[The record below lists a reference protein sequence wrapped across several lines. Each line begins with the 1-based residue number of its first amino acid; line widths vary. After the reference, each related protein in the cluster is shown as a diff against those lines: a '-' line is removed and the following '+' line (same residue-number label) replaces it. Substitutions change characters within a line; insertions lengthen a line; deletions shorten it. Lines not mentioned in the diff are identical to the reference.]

1 MSWFFPRRLPEPVH
15 QIESLIAV
23 HNDLDSKFMFVQLLA
38 FGMITSILLFF
49 VLYYSLHS
57 TDYSDANMVQY
68 AIFVGQFTHTHT
80 HTAHTRTHSTSGP
93 NSGCRRA
100 ACAAQG
106 DGVVYFLTSAEG
118 IIRLIEASGDAEL
131 LARLGMC
138 NRRQGSTEDSGESMP
153 SLVPSQHHSTSAKGR
168 TFK

>member
-68 AIFVGQFTHTHT
+68 GIFVGQFTHTHK
-80 HTAHTRTHSTSGP
+80 RTHAHIRHP
-93 NSGCRRA
+93 
-100 ACAAQG
+100 AQTP
-106 DGVVYFLTSAEG
+106 DVAV
-118 IIRLIEASGDAEL
+118 
-131 LARLGMC
+131 
-138 NRRQGSTEDSGESMP
+138 
-153 SLVPSQHHSTSAKGR
+153 QHVQPR
-168 TFK
+168 